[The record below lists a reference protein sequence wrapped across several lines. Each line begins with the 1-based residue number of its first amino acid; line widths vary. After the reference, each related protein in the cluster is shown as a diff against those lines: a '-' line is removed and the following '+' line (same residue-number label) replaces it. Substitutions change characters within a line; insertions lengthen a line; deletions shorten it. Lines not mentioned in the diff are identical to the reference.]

1 MIYVVVSN
9 KGGVGKSLLSHN
21 IFSLLV
27 GDNFELIEIDNNNDT
42 SKTFFNSELLRD
54 KTRTV
59 RVKDADDVLDD
70 VFFEA
75 MANQKNV
82 IVDGGGGDDTNR
94 LLEMLAEQPQEN
106 IKYIIP
112 TVVGSDDINVLSTY
126 ERISNKKNVLFVLNG
141 YHEKENIKDEFMYF
155 FGDDDLEVKG
165 VVGKIK
171 EKIKFIKIPFSNLY
185 KVAQLSYN
193 MTIYDLANLSK
204 DLDPAEA
211 AKIFLAESGGDK
223 LIYRGLYKRYKTS
236 LRAQKLLK
244 EIKDNLAELV

>member
-1 MIYVVVSN
+1 MLQNQEQRHFSQIKLRKCKMIYVVVSN

-82 IVDGGGGDDTNR
+82 IVD
-94 LLEMLAEQPQEN
+94 
-106 IKYIIP
+106 
-112 TVVGSDDINVLSTY
+112 
-126 ERISNKKNVLFVLNG
+126 
-141 YHEKENIKDEFMYF
+141 
-155 FGDDDLEVKG
+155 
-165 VVGKIK
+165 
-171 EKIKFIKIPFSNLY
+171 
-185 KVAQLSYN
+185 
-193 MTIYDLANLSK
+193 
-204 DLDPAEA
+204 
-211 AKIFLAESGGDK
+211 
-223 LIYRGLYKRYKTS
+223 
-236 LRAQKLLK
+236 
-244 EIKDNLAELV
+244 

>member
-141 YHEKENIKDEFMYF
+141 YHEKENIKDEFIAY
-155 FGDDDLEVKG
+155 
-165 VVGKIK
+165 
-171 EKIKFIKIPFSNLY
+171 Y
-185 KVAQLSYN
+185 
-193 MTIYDLANLSK
+193 
-204 DLDPAEA
+204 
-211 AKIFLAESGGDK
+211 
-223 LIYRGLYKRYKTS
+223 
-236 LRAQKLLK
+236 
-244 EIKDNLAELV
+244 